1 LFIDG
6 TISGFDEVREKLE
19 AFKVPY
25 FNFDY
30 TIQSVVKVLEIFLIQ
45 RNALNVLLIVPDEK
59 VKDEVLRYNLKSDS
73 PLRFLVLNQPI
84 ANIAQTLKSIRPLP
98 EFFTII
104 ADSDKTLKRI
114 LHDVSIF
121 NLKNFFFS

>member
-1 LFIDG
+1 M
-6 TISGFDEVREKLE
+6 
-19 AFKVPY
+19 
-25 FNFDY
+25 
-30 TIQSVVKVLEIFLIQ
+30 KVLEIFLIQ
-45 RNALNVLLIVPDEK
+45 RNALNVLLIVPDEQ

-98 EFFTII
+98 EFFAII

-114 LHDVSIF
+114 LQDVSI
-121 NLKNFFFS
+121 